1 MACDFIDDRSA
12 RRSSTAEHEIA
23 EGLNAMFMP
32 FTIDLDWKITTGR
45 MNEQIHVETFA
56 IYNIGD
62 SLFADTELPAPD
74 RTGPDRLYQSRL
86 LYAHGIF
93 SSSGARCS
101 PGSDG

>member
-1 MACDFIDDRSA
+1 MASDFIDDRSA

-56 IYNIGD
+56 ICNIGD

-74 RTGPDRLYQSRL
+74 RTGPTLSVSATIRPWDFQFQWR
-86 LYAHGIF
+86 
-93 SSSGARCS
+93 
-101 PGSDG
+101 